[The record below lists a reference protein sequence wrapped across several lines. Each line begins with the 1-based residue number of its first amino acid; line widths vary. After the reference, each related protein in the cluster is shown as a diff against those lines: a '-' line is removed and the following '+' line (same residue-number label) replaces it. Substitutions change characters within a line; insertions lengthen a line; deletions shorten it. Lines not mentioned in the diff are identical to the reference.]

1 MVKVLM
7 LNAGQCGHVLSSI
20 EHQTNAEDYAM
31 KNVTR
36 HIGTL
41 HKIKRLKNSVYG
53 NPQFLLYVD
62 ETGSG
67 HGFSFRTPANSSIA
81 YEIEN
86 YLGKAVEATIGT
98 HYGCST
104 LNTIKEI

>member
-1 MVKVLM
+1 
-7 LNAGQCGHVLSSI
+7 
-20 EHQTNAEDYAM
+20 M
-31 KNVTR
+31 KNISR
-36 HIGTL
+36 HTGTL

-86 YLGKAVEATIGT
+86 YLGKTVEATIGT
-98 HYGCST
+98 HYGCTT